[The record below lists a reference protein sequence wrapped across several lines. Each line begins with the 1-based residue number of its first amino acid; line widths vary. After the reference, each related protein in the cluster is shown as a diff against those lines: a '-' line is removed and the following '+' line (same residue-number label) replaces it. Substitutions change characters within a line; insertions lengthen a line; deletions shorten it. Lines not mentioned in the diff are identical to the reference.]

1 MSVEAQGNPAP
12 NPPSLPEALQRVAAL
27 EMSNLQQEAQ
37 TCMAQLAA
45 LQNAMELIQLK
56 APRIQERLKAVQAE
70 IAKRAPKVVPID
82 GAAKG

>member
-1 MSVEAQGNPAP
+1 
-12 NPPSLPEALQRVAAL
+12 
-27 EMSNLQQEAQ
+27 
-37 TCMAQLAA
+37 MAQLAA